1 VRVAI
6 FATPGTPVKDDR
18 DRVPGEKVG
27 LPDETKPAYLIVL
40 EHLGML
46 DVPSYQASWARKR
59 QWYTANGFVEGH
71 TLFTTEERDGLS
83 TTAVDV
89 VLDDIANVLEL

>member
-1 VRVAI
+1 
-6 FATPGTPVKDDR
+6 
-18 DRVPGEKVG
+18 
-27 LPDETKPAYLIVL
+27 
-40 EHLGML
+40 ML
-46 DVPSYQASWARKR
+46 DVPSYQASWAWKR